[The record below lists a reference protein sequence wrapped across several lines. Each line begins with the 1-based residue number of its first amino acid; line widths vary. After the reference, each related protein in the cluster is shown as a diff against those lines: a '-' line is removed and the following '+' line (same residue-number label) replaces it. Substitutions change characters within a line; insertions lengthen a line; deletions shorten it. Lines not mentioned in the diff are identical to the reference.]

1 MEHADMI
8 QKGGLCEGVVELA
21 LSNIVSKVRYLR
33 ALCIVKKGDYICESV
48 SKINRLSRRP

>member
-48 SKINRLSRRP
+48 SKINRPSRRP